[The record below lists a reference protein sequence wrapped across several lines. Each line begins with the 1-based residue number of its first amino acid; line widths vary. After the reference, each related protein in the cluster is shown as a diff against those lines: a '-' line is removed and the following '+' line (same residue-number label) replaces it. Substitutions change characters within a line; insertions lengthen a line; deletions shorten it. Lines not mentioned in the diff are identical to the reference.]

1 MSPKSGKAG
10 SAVAPAAPKAP
21 DEADT
26 ADPGDVAQVKARQRE
41 QKQGKYGS
49 QKIKPFKPPEK
60 TEENAKKLSWIEIE
74 LLDALGNPVAGETY
88 RVKLANGTVAEGT
101 LDEKGFARLE
111 PIEPGNCEVTFPN
124 MDGRSWDKA

>member
-1 MSPKSGKAG
+1 MVSVVPPTPGSEAVWSPG
-10 SAVAPAAPKAP
+10 V
-21 DEADT
+21 
-26 ADPGDVAQVKARQRE
+26 
-41 QKQGKYGS
+41 
-49 QKIKPFKPPEK
+49 
-60 TEENAKKLSWIEIE
+60 SWIEIE
-74 LLDALGNPVAGETY
+74 LVDALGNPVAGETY

>member
-1 MSPKSGKAG
+1 MSPKSGNAG

-21 DEADT
+21 EEADT
-26 ADPGDVAQVKARQRE
+26 ADPGEVAQVKARQRE

-49 QKIKPFKPPEK
+49 QKVKPYQPPEK

-88 RVKLANGTVAEGT
+88 RVKLSNGTVAEGT
-101 LDEKGFARLE
+101 LDEKGFARLD
-111 PIEPGNCEVTFPN
+111 PIESGNCEVTFPN
-124 MDGRSWDKA
+124 MDGRSWDKS